1 MAAMLKKGMTPAQK
15 YYFDTAGYLILRGAL
30 SPSEVDAANA
40 AIDHHSS
47 HFHERKDELRCNTH
61 YGRRSTA
68 LDGDGSTGR
77 FDMAGMLAWEKPYC
91 DPFRDLLV
99 HPSTRPILNDILGSG
114 YRLDHSPLVI
124 EMHKGSNGHT
134 LHGGRVDSSGR
145 PSWDICYDC
154 RNGEIRTQLVNV
166 TVALTDVKKGD
177 GGFCVVPG
185 SHKSHFPPPDELRH
199 YEDFTELVEQPAVK
213 KGDILI
219 FTEAALHGTLPW
231 CSDQHRRSLLIRFS
245 PAMVAYGRGYI
256 PHWPAENLEGMTPA
270 QLAVMEPPYNL
281 RMNRPSLSSE
291 GGEEEVVQPQ
301 PREAF
306 KIEFD
311 EKVFGSKY
319 Y

>member
-1 MAAMLKKGMTPAQK
+1 MSRAQK
-15 YYFDTAGYLILRGAL
+15 YFFDTAGYLVIRGAL
-30 SPSEVDAANA
+30 SQSEVDAANA
-40 AIDHHSS
+40 AIDFHSAQ
-47 HFHERKDELRCNTH
+47 FQERKNNLRCNSL
-61 YGRRSTA
+61 YGRVSSN

-77 FDMAGMLAWEKPYC
+77 FDMGGMLAWESPHC
-91 DPFRDLLV
+91 NPFRDLLV
-99 HPSTRPILNDILGSG
+99 HPATRPILNEILGGG

-134 LHGGRVDSSGR
+134 LHGGGVDASGK
-145 PSWDICYDC
+145 PAWHIAYEC
-154 RNGEIRTQLVNV
+154 RNQAIRTQLLTVS
-166 TVALTDVKKGD
+166 VALTDVNAGD
-177 GGFCVVPG
+177 GGYCVVPG
-185 SHKSHFPPPDELRH
+185 SHKSNFSPPDELLH
-199 YEDFTELVEQPAVK
+199 YEDLTEMVVQPTLK

-231 CSDQHRRSLLIRFS
+231 RSEQHRRSLLYRFS

-256 PHWPAENLEGMTPA
+256 PHWPSESLEGMTPA

-281 RMNRPSLSSE
+281 RMNRPSVDSGS
-291 GGEEEVVQPQ
+291 GEVIEPQ
-301 PREAF
+301 PRESF